1 MNKEFKKQMAPFGT
15 LEKSTFFF
23 FKFIGHLQLLSLS
36 YQSQHLKII
45 HVPFPS
51 KCIQK

>member
-23 FKFIGHLQLLSLS
+23 LSSLAT
-36 YQSQHLKII
+36 YN
-45 HVPFPS
+45 F
-51 KCIQK
+51 